1 MIKREMKR
9 LMACIGVLLAVM
21 LSAEAQTYVNPILGG
36 DYPDPTIMRE
46 GKDYYMT
53 HSAFDYQPRDL
64 RCGIVGTW

>member
-1 MIKREMKR
+1 MT
-9 LMACIGVLLAVM
+9 CIGVLLAVM

-53 HSAFDYQPRDL
+53 HSAFDYQPDALGFRL
-64 RCGIVGTW
+64 SAGTYGVA

>member
-1 MIKREMKR
+1 MKR
-9 LMACIGVLLAVM
+9 FVACIGVLLAVM

-46 GKDYYMT
+46 GKDYW
-53 HSAFDYQPRDL
+53 DL